1 MQEKFELDQ
10 CPIRQVVSKVSGK
23 WSLLALHAIRHSQP
37 VRFNDLQRAIP
48 DVSTKMLSAT
58 LRSLEADD
66 LVLRTVYAE
75 VPPRVDYRLTPRG
88 NSLMPLLDGLTQW
101 GLDNLQPIMQHR
113 KDFERMAH

>member
-23 WSLLALHAIRHSQP
+23 WSLLALHAIRRYQP

-66 LVLRTVYAE
+66 LVQRTVYAE
-75 VPPRVDYRLTPRG
+75 VPPRVDYRLTSRG
-88 NSLMPLLDGLTQW
+88 CSLMPLLDGLTQW
-101 GLDNLQPIMQHR
+101 ALDNLQPIMQHR
-113 KDFERMAH
+113 KDFEHMAH